1 MCFYYKSVLW
11 TFRSALA
18 DGLHAK
24 TCKYYAWVIQEKV
37 HIRCSLGFKLHP
49 CTIYFFFQILNWF
62 CVSASTSAIY
72 FFQQIFC
79 RKVLAAD
86 ISGCNLF
93 CIRQIGKYLAFLWR
107 PSIFNTFWKNPFIK
121 AIQADGFD
129 TLLIP
134 PLPDIAICH
143 LFRSER
149 AVPK

>member
-11 TFRSALA
+11 TTCQNLQILCMSHTGKGTHKIFIRFQAAS
-18 DGLHAK
+18 LH
-24 TCKYYAWVIQEKV
+24 Y
-37 HIRCSLGFKLHP
+37 F
-49 CTIYFFFQILNWF
+49 FFFQILNWF
-62 CVSASTSAIY
+62 CVSASTSVIY
-72 FFQQIFC
+72 FFQQRFC

-93 CIRQIGKYLAFLWR
+93 CIRQIGKYFAFLWR

-121 AIQADGFD
+121 AIQADAFD